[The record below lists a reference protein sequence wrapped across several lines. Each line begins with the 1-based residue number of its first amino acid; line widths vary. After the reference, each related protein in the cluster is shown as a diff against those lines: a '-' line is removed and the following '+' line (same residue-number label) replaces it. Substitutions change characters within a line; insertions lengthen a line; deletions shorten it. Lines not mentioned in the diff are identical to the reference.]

1 MNILKHTVF
10 VKTVECGSFTKAAE
24 LLNYSQSGISR
35 MISDLEADWNV
46 SLLER
51 NRSGVKLTSDG
62 IRLLPYVR
70 SVCDEYSKLQMQID
84 DLNGLHSGLIRIGT
98 ISSIATH
105 RLPNIIAEFQKKY
118 PNIEYEFLLGHY
130 RDIEQWISEGRVDCG
145 FLRLPVK
152 TEFETKFLERDRLLA
167 VLPCDHPCAKLEK
180 FPIHALEEFPFIL
193 LEKDE
198 KADISELLDRH
209 GVKPDTRFKTTDDYA
224 VMSMIEKGLGISV
237 MPELILKRCPYS
249 IVTKEL
255 DIPAFRDLGFAVRD
269 MRTASL
275 AVKRFSEYLNL
286 QNI

>member
-130 RDIEQWISEGRVDCG
+130 RDIEQWISEGRVDC
-145 FLRLPVK
+145 
-152 TEFETKFLERDRLLA
+152 
-167 VLPCDHPCAKLEK
+167 
-180 FPIHALEEFPFIL
+180 AL
-193 LEKDE
+193 
-198 KADISELLDRH
+198 
-209 GVKPDTRFKTTDDYA
+209 
-224 VMSMIEKGLGISV
+224 
-237 MPELILKRCPYS
+237 
-249 IVTKEL
+249 
-255 DIPAFRDLGFAVRD
+255 
-269 MRTASL
+269 
-275 AVKRFSEYLNL
+275 
-286 QNI
+286 